1 MRPVFD
7 EVDFKDTYC
16 DGCKY
21 YFDEEDDYGEDDDGN
36 SFVTTT
42 TSCCAAERE
51 NNLRTYH
58 GRTCPAGY
66 EVGDPGENEF
76 TDYELAPTCFEFYY
90 KPSSFLEH
98 GIITLPIETDGN
110 RPAPNIH
117 SYLQEVR
124 ELSEDSTP
132 TFSTVFQN
140 LNCYGSSNDICWGPH
155 TDLPSS
161 IDQAIATFAG
171 TPSNDDLLSLEDYER
186 HGSAL
191 SFSRS
196 TAGDSSFEYR
206 AGADALLL
214 LHPKLHRDAYLQ
226 LRTAGIG
233 TIGESGMLVAFVKR
247 ATVFSNEGFTTEADA
262 LLRQWFIHR
271 NTLIGQIPN
280 D

>member
-1 MRPVFD
+1 VGSGFD
-7 EVDFKDTYC
+7 EDDFMSTYC
-16 DGCKY
+16 HGCKY
-21 YFDEEDDYGEDDDGN
+21 YFDEDTDDGQDDDGN
-36 SFVTTT
+36 SFVTIT
-42 TSCCAAERE
+42 TSCCEAYRD

-58 GRTCPAGY
+58 DSTCPADY
-66 EVGDPGENEF
+66 EVGDPDENEF

-98 GIITLPIETDGN
+98 GTITLPIETDGS
-110 RPAPNIH
+110 RPAPNIR

-124 ELSEDSTP
+124 ELPEDSTP

-140 LNCYGSSNDICWGPH
+140 INCYASGNDICWGPH
-155 TDLPSS
+155 TDLPAS

-171 TPSNDDLLSLEDYER
+171 TPSNNDLLSLEDYKAY
-186 HGSAL
+186 SL
-191 SFSRS
+191 SLPFLRS
-196 TAGDSSFEYR
+196 TAGDYSFEYR

-247 ATVFSNEGFTTEADA
+247 ATVFRNEGFTTEADA